1 MAVSMYSSGN
11 RADFMI
17 SDANLPQRLEQL
29 GKLEDA
35 QTAQFAKILN
45 EFGGNGTA
53 VETETL
59 TVESNAPA
67 ADFTEFDTLPDDPMA
82 LARMILK
89 GDVKV
94 EEVPKDKLTYDLL
107 KAIVVLKKYA
117 EGDAEATEEDE
128 EKSEDTVF
136 DPAKAAVLQQNF
148 SMTLE
153 DMIVMAIYDVI
164 EKHNEREAEDK
175 VTMLDGISE
184 PIPEG
189 ETLPFPV
196 ESEQDNA
203 ADDSVFAQIVENHVD
218 AVAEEQ
224 ARENRDTFV
233 SSESDENAQSLF
245 EVSDNTQTDD
255 VSKVLGEA
263 VKNGEIGEVKE
274 TKTTEQPVVV
284 KNDGEAAE
292 KSVKAM
298 KGVKEDGAANA
309 VGREAAKTDD
319 VAQKSDRAK
328 AISEELEMLKN
339 AKQKPE
345 TEQKP
350 QDDVGKTSIL
360 QPNISE
366 SQMIFKKDNGEFLVV
381 SQKEFTSQVMKL
393 VEEAVKENKENT
405 EYSLMLNPEELGK
418 ITVKLTKAAD
428 GAVSVTIMAENART
442 QRLLE
447 QHSELMQSNL
457 KNNGVQLES
466 WQTVRESQQETLAQ
480 DYNGSSKN
488 PYYREDNKKSDD
500 DEEERSFADIIAA
513 M

>member
-45 EFGGNGTA
+45 DFGGGST
-53 VETETL
+53 VEAETL
-59 TVESNAPA
+59 TVESSAPA
-67 ADFTEFDTLPDDPMA
+67 VDFTELDTLPDDPMA

-89 GDVKV
+89 GDVRV
-94 EEVPKDKLTYDLL
+94 EDVPKEKLTYDLL

-117 EGDAEATEEDE
+117 QDEAGLIEDDE
-128 EKSEDTVF
+128 EESEDTVF

-153 DMIVMAIYDVI
+153 DMIVMAIYEVI

-175 VTMLDGISE
+175 ITMLDGISE
-184 PIPEG
+184 AIPED

-196 ESEQDNA
+196 ESEQSLNDA
-203 ADDSVFAQIVENHVD
+203 ADNSVFAQIVENHVE

-233 SSESDENAQSLF
+233 SSEKPEAA
-245 EVSDNTQTDD
+245 ENTQTDD

-274 TKTTEQPVVV
+274 VKETKTTEQPAVV
-284 KNDGEAAE
+284 KNDGETVNAGKA
-292 KSVKAM
+292 VKAV
-298 KGVKEDGAANA
+298 KGVEDS
-309 VGREAAKTDD
+309 AAKADGKEAVKTDNAD
-319 VAQKSDRAK
+319 KSDRAK
-328 AISEELEMLKN
+328 AISEELEMLRA
-339 AKQKPE
+339 AKGAKSGKSGQ

-350 QDDVGKTSIL
+350 VNTASPTDIDTPIVLRAKDG
-360 QPNISE
+360 SE
-366 SQMIFKKDNGEFLVV
+366 IRVSPKSVV
-381 SQKEFTSQVMKL
+381 DQVTKL

-405 EYSLMLNPEELGK
+405 EYSLTLNPEELGK
-418 ITVKLTKAAD
+418 ITVKLSKAAD

-500 DEEERSFADIIAA
+500 DEEGRSFADIIAA